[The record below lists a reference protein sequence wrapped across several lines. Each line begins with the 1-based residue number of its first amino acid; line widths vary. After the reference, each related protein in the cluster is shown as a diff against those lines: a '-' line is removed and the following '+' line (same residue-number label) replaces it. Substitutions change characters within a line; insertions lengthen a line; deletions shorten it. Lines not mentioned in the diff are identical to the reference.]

1 MNYVLI
7 IDGKLSNEWESYVF
21 EGQSPI
27 SCIPSS
33 NSLLTKS
40 TSWYNPSTLFAR
52 WQHELLV
59 YSGWCD
65 LNSSIRNSSSQL
77 ESPLELLPCDTC
89 LSNVAVCVFSYR
101 WISTWHFSWCPRQ
114 PGVAAVN
121 PRWGGAAGEKKSKIE
136 TYLSCRPPR
145 SSPAPLHC
153 FRPDDTTFPMGTGSQ
168 PSPNL
173 SASPSMRETLGLGKT
188 GPFYAPAGSWSLF
201 PWALGYL

>member
-40 TSWYNPSTLFAR
+40 TSWFNPSTLF
-52 WQHELLV
+52 ELLV

-65 LNSSIRNSSSQL
+65 LNSSMRNSSSQL

-114 PGVAAVN
+114 PGAAAVN
-121 PRWGGAAGEKKSKIE
+121 PRWGGRGAGEKKSKIE
-136 TYLSCRPPR
+136 MYLSFRPLR

-153 FRPDDTTFPMGTGSQ
+153 ISHGHWLPTLTQSERFSQ
-168 PSPNL
+168 HERNAGIGQNWPVLL
-173 SASPSMRETLGLGKT
+173 SSRVLEPVPPEH
-188 GPFYAPAGSWSLF
+188 
-201 PWALGYL
+201 